1 MIKGKTVTD
10 GNKAKS
16 AIVFGASGGLGAGCV
31 RALARDWPTVAI
43 VYHRGREKAEA
54 LAAELPDSCKGYV
67 VQCDVTDGSS
77 VRRAIAEV
85 NENCGPIGASI
96 YSAGVEIDQPYI
108 SETTEEQWQGMFNTE
123 VMGFTRMISAV
134 LPLLRAHGGGVIV
147 AVTSMAN
154 TRVIVGDTISAA
166 PKAAIE
172 SLCRGIAKE
181 EGRYGIRANTVA
193 PGAMNAGLGEQ
204 YMAERWTPEFW
215 EKFRKAIPLRRFGLA
230 EDIGEA
236 AAFFA
241 SDRASY
247 LTGQTLI
254 VDGGYTL

>member
-1 MIKGKTVTD
+1 MQQR
-10 GNKAKS
+10 S
-16 AIVFGASGGLGAGCV
+16 AIVFGGSGGLGAGCV
-31 RALARDWPTVAI
+31 RALAREWPSVAI
-43 VYHRGREKAEA
+43 SYQKGRERAEA
-54 LAAELPDSCKGYV
+54 IALSLPENCRGYP
-67 VQCDVTDGSS
+67 VQCDVGDEAS
-77 VRRAIAEV
+77 VRAALEDV
-85 NENCGPIGASI
+85 GSNCGPVGCLVF
-96 YSAGVEIDQPYI
+96 SAGCAIEQPYI
-108 SETTEEQWQGMFNTE
+108 SRITEAQWREVFETETLGFIRIVSAMLPTFREQ
-123 VMGFTRMISAV
+123 
-134 LPLLRAHGGGVIV
+134 GGGVII

-172 SLCRGIAKE
+172 ALCKGIAKE
-181 EGRYGIRANTVA
+181 EGRFGIRANTVA

-204 YMAERWTPEFW
+204 FIAERATPEFW
-215 EKFRKAIPLRRFGLA
+215 EGFRKSIPLRRFGLA

-236 AAFFA
+236 VAFFA

>member
-1 MIKGKTVTD
+1 MRR
-10 GNKAKS
+10 S
-16 AIVFGASGGLGAGCV
+16 AIVFGGSGGLGAGCV
-31 RALARDWPTVAI
+31 RALARDWPAVAI
-43 VYHRGREKAEA
+43 TYRAGRERAEA
-54 LAAELPDSCKGYV
+54 LAASLPETCRGYP
-67 VQCDVTDGSS
+67 VQCDVGDAAS
-77 VRRAIAEV
+77 VRAAVEETSQV
-85 NENCGPIGASI
+85 LGPIGCAVF
-96 YSAGVEIDQPYI
+96 SAGCAIDQPYI
-108 SETTEEQWQGMFNTE
+108 NQIDEATWREVFETET
-123 VMGFTRMISAV
+123 MGFIRVTAALV
-134 LPLLRAHGGGVIV
+134 PLFRAQGGGNFV

-172 SLCRGIAKE
+172 ALCRGIAKE
-181 EGRYGIRANTVA
+181 EGRFGIRANSVA
-193 PGAMNAGLGEQ
+193 PGAMNSGLGEH
-204 YMAERWTPEFW
+204 YIAERMTPEFW
-215 EKFRKAIPLRRFGLA
+215 ESFRKSIPLRRFGLA